1 MHGFGLDV
9 KLFSYYL
16 LRLDVIICCLLSYIS
31 EVAKVND
38 NVADFVYFSILRQFV
53 QWKISVLES
62 PIV

>member
-9 KLFSYYL
+9 KLFSYYI
-16 LRLDVIICCLLSYIS
+16 LRLDVIIRCLLSYIS

-53 QWKISVLES
+53 QWKILALES